1 MKNVKNLRDS
11 LIESYEG
18 VKNDSL
24 PLNTAK
30 QLANTAGRILSSV
43 KLELEYN
50 KSVNVKKE
58 IAFMEY

>member
-1 MKNVKNLRDS
+1 MKNVKDLRDS
-11 LIESYEG
+11 LIESFEG
-18 VKNDSL
+18 VKHENQ

-30 QLANTAGRILSSV
+30 QLANTAGRILGSV

-50 KSVNVKKE
+50 KSINVKKN